1 MAEKKLDKETF
12 LENEDYIIRK
22 LKESDKADYLQIV
35 SDNGVLKNLK
45 DDPMLYEAL
54 WKIIMKDTMGTN
66 LAVARKSDQKV
77 VASLLIKTP
86 EEDKLEIGLDVALAF
101 QQQGIGTEV
110 IKASVDRLKDMFLG
124 KTIIARVSSD
134 NEVSQHVVRKAG
146 GKKVMEELSLYDA
159 AMISIKEQWEDMP
172 EPDPPLGQ
180 SHIDVYQF

>member
-1 MAEKKLDKETF
+1 MAEKILDKEIF

-22 LKESDKADYLQIV
+22 LKDSDREDYLQIV

-45 DDPMLYEAL
+45 DDPLADETL
-54 WKIIMKDTMGTN
+54 WKITMKDTMGTN

-77 VASLLIKTP
+77 VGALVIKTP
-86 EEDKLEIGLDVALAF
+86 EEAKMEIGLDVALAF

-110 IKASVDRLKDMFLG
+110 IKASVDRLKDMFPG

-134 NEVSQHVVRKAG
+134 NEISQHVVRKAG

-159 AMISIKEQWEDMP
+159 AMLTIKEHWEDMP